1 LVLTLEWNLIR
12 PTVCQY
18 IKDNRPLNIFD
29 VNDHCIQKIQALTYT
44 GNLGSHLNITKI
56 F

>member
-1 LVLTLEWNLIR
+1 MLTREWNLIR
-12 PTVCQY
+12 PSVCHY

-29 VNDHCIQKIQALTYT
+29 VNDHCVQKIQALTYK
-44 GNLGSHLNITKI
+44 GPLGSNLNITKI